1 MFLIITPVFLLLVLW
16 SSIDPFE
23 YKKINDAYNCTD
35 IVSKKCVCMRAS
47 LFSYSNFVSLKSYQ
61 SPKNYTNSL
70 YVTSWH
76 YSVKGNIQLRIIL
89 VFV

>member
-35 IVSKKCVCMRAS
+35 IVSKKCVCTCVPHFSVIPILYHLS
-47 LFSYSNFVSLKSYQ
+47 LTNLLKIIL
-61 SPKNYTNSL
+61 TVCML
-70 YVTSWH
+70 LADT
-76 YSVKGNIQLRIIL
+76 IQLRAISD
-89 VFV
+89 